1 MVGSEPEPEPEQPS
15 IDLTGFT
22 KCDLVSFTAGS
33 AYGTSYDFIST
44 ISLTDSV
51 YGDTIIFDLAE
62 MNGGISVSNKTI
74 KEGTYT
80 FVTDWNNISMEAS
93 NFKYCGMNYSTQT
106 SGTVDVYNTNG
117 TYTIKVNFAVGA
129 YSMKYYYQGTL

>member
-1 MVGSEPEPEPEQPS
+1 
-15 IDLTGFT
+15 
-22 KCDLVSFTAGS
+22 
-33 AYGTSYDFIST
+33 
-44 ISLTDSV
+44 
-51 YGDTIIFDLAE
+51 
-62 MNGGISVSNKTI
+62 
-74 KEGTYT
+74 
-80 FVTDWNNISMEAS
+80 MEAS